1 MFDRW
6 LEVDAKFKPNA
17 RKNSE
22 QKKSKSKFQAISQ
35 KVTSEN
41 PQKFVH
47 HENVISF
54 DLGRTIM
61 YEWFKAIKVIRV
73 VKMKIDYYGLIFLIH

>member
-6 LEVDAKFKPNA
+6 LEVDAKSKQNA

-22 QKKSKSKFQAISQ
+22 QKKSKSKFQAILQ

-41 PQKFVH
+41 HKNLSV
-47 HENVISF
+47 
-54 DLGRTIM
+54 M
-61 YEWFKAIKVIRV
+61 
-73 VKMKIDYYGLIFLIH
+73 KMSYPLI